1 MEQYGRIKSAHR
13 DEVLLFR
20 LGDFYEMFDSDAQ
33 EVSRLLNLTLTHRGS
48 SPMCGIPHHASRGY
62 IARLLRLGKKIAIC
76 EQVGPVAASGGL
88 TERKV
93 IEVITPGTVVE
104 DDYLERASNNFLASL
119 CVTKGVAGFAY
130 IDISTA
136 DFFATSWHASLM
148 AENFAKELFRASPKE
163 LLLPASL
170 KDNDAVI
177 SASAQ
182 FPAMLVS
189 YYPDWHFSSP
199 SSFERLT
206 RQFGTQNLAPFSL
219 EEDSAEVAA
228 AGFLLDYIDKTTNS
242 KIDHVKSIKVF
253 RESEFVVMDD
263 STRRNLEILSN
274 LRDGSPAFT
283 LLETVNFTL
292 TAMGNRTIREWLSSP
307 LTDIKKIEA
316 RQEHVS
322 FFFENDELLEF
333 ARERLSKI
341 LDVERL
347 ASRISMEKAH
357 AKDLLA
363 LAASLDSWI
372 SLREKLFECGFEAG
386 DTETA
391 EEISSLIWR
400 AICDDPA
407 TALNEGR
414 IIRKGY
420 SAELD
425 RYKEIER
432 NFNEILS
439 DYLDEEIEAT
449 GIANLRIKSN
459 GAFGY
464 FLEVTKG
471 KVSSVPEHF
480 IMKRALTNSERYTTE
495 RLRELERE
503 LIDASSNII
512 ETEKNLFLE
521 LRARLAQFV
530 PYLMSL
536 AREIA
541 YADATASFAKAA
553 RVNRWI
559 RPQVDDGMEFLVENG
574 RHPVVEKHLPSGE
587 FVPNDLE
594 IASGLERGEEKFS
607 ENSSDENDAVRLP
620 VFSLITGPNMAGK
633 STFLRQ
639 NALIALLAQA
649 GSFVPATSAKIGIVD
664 KIFCRVGA
672 SDNLSRG
679 ESTFLVEMTETARI
693 LRGATSRSL
702 VIMDEVGRGTSTEDG
717 LSIAWAVS
725 EHLLNIVKC
734 RTLFATH
741 YHELTH
747 LEHPLLKLLRMDMR
761 EEGGT
766 IIFLRKVSEGAAG
779 NSYGIH
785 VAQLAGIPQS
795 VIARAGEILS
805 WIQAQGFG
813 NALSSDDA
821 LSHDGA
827 DSGESDFCGESK
839 FQGENSTGRKKSPQG
854 KKNVSAIPPANNEL
868 FSDDE
873 IILGEIRSADTNN
886 MTPISA
892 LQLIERWKKTLSG
905 N

>member
-1 MEQYGRIKSAHR
+1 MEQYGRIKSAHK

-48 SPMCGIPHHASRGY
+48 SPMCGIPHHASRSY

-76 EQVGPVAASGGL
+76 EQVGPVAAAGGL

-104 DDYLERASNNFLASL
+104 DDYLERTSNNFLASL

-189 YYPDWHFSSP
+189 YYPDWHFSTA

-242 KIDHVKSIKVF
+242 KIDHIKSIKVF

-274 LRDGSPAFT
+274 LRDGNSSFT

-307 LTDIKKIEA
+307 LTDIKKIET
-316 RQEHVS
+316 RQAHVS

-333 ARERLSKI
+333 SRERLSKI

-372 SLREKLFECGFEAG
+372 SLREKLFACGFEAG

-400 AICDDPA
+400 AICDDPS

-414 IIRKGY
+414 IIREGY

-559 RPQVDDGMEFLVENG
+559 RPHVDDGMEFLVEGG

-594 IASGLERGEEKFS
+594 IASGLERVE
-607 ENSSDENDAVRLP
+607 DEGVRLP
-620 VFSLITGPNMAGK
+620 AFSLITGPNMAGK

-649 GSFVPATSAKIGIVD
+649 GSFVPAISAKIGLVD

-725 EHLLNIVKC
+725 EHLLNVVKC

-741 YHELTH
+741 YHELTR

-761 EEGGT
+761 EEDGT

-785 VAQLAGIPQS
+785 VAQLAGVPQS
-795 VIARAGEILS
+795 VILRAGEILS

-813 NALSSDDA
+813 NAFSPDDA
-821 LSHDGA
+821 VSHDGA
-827 DSGESDFCGESK
+827 NSWESDFSGEPK
-839 FQGENSTGRKKSPQG
+839 FQDGISADKRNPPQGRKT
-854 KKNVSAIPPANNEL
+854 VSAIPPATKGL
-868 FSDDE
+868 FSDEE
-873 IILGEIRSADTNN
+873 IILGEIRSADTDN

-892 LQLIERWKKTLSG
+892 LQLIECWKKTLSK

>member
-1 MEQYGRIKSAHR
+1 MHK

-48 SPMCGIPHHASRGY
+48 SPMCGIPHHASRNY

-76 EQVGPVAASGGL
+76 EQVGPVAAAGGL

-104 DDYLERASNNFLASL
+104 DDYLERTSNNFLASL

-136 DFFATSWHASLM
+136 DFFATSWQTSLM

-189 YYPDWHFSSP
+189 YYPDWHFSTA

-206 RQFGTQNLAPFSL
+206 RQFGTQNLASFSL

-253 RESEFVVMDD
+253 HESEFVVMDD
-263 STRRNLEILSN
+263 ATRRNLEILSN
-274 LRDGSPAFT
+274 LRDGNSSFT

-391 EEISSLIWR
+391 KEISSLIWR
-400 AICDDPA
+400 AICDDPS

-414 IIRKGY
+414 IIREGH

-471 KVSSVPEHF
+471 KVSNVPEHF

-503 LIDASSNII
+503 LVDASSNII

-559 RPQVDDGMEFLVENG
+559 RPQVDDGMEFIVEGG

-594 IASGLERGEEKFS
+594 IASGLERGE
-607 ENSSDENDAVRLP
+607 DEGVRLP
-620 VFSLITGPNMAGK
+620 AFSLITGPNMAGK

-649 GSFVPATSAKIGIVD
+649 GSFVPAIFAKIGLVD

-725 EHLLNIVKC
+725 EHLLNVVKC

-741 YHELTH
+741 YHELTR

-761 EEGGT
+761 EEDGT

-785 VAQLAGIPQS
+785 VAQLAGVPQS
-795 VIARAGEILS
+795 VILRAGEILS

-813 NALSSDDA
+813 NALSHNEANSV
-821 LSHDGA
+821 
-827 DSGESDFCGESK
+827 ESDFSGEPK
-839 FQGENSTGRKKSPQG
+839 FQDGISADKRNPPQGRKT
-854 KKNVSAIPPANNEL
+854 VSAIPPATKGL
-868 FSDDE
+868 FSDEE
-873 IILGEIRSADTNN
+873 IILGEIRSADTDN

-892 LQLIERWKKTLSG
+892 LQLIERWKKTLSE

>member
-1 MEQYGRIKSAHR
+1 MSEQTPLMEQYGRIKSAHK

-48 SPMCGIPHHASRGY
+48 SPMCGIPHHASRSY

-76 EQVGPVAASGGL
+76 EQVGPVAAAGGL

-104 DDYLERASNNFLASL
+104 DDYLERSSNNFLASL

-136 DFFATSWHASLM
+136 DFFATSWQDSLM

-163 LLLPASL
+163 LLLPISL

-189 YYPDWHFSSP
+189 YYPDWHFSTTP
-199 SSFERLT
+199 SFERLT
-206 RQFGTQNLAPFSL
+206 RQFGTKNLAPFSL

-274 LRDGSPAFT
+274 LRDGDSSFT

-316 RQEHVS
+316 RQAHVS

-372 SLREKLFECGFEAG
+372 SLREKLFACGFEAG

-400 AICDDPA
+400 AICDDPS

-414 IIRKGY
+414 IIREGY

-559 RPQVDDGMEFLVENG
+559 CPQVYDGMEFIVEGG

-594 IASGLERGEEKFS
+594 IASGLERVE
-607 ENSSDENDAVRLP
+607 DDAVRLP
-620 VFSLITGPNMAGK
+620 AFSLITGPNMAGK

-649 GSFVPATSAKIGIVD
+649 GSFVPAISAKIGLVD

-725 EHLLNIVKC
+725 EHLLNVVKC

-741 YHELTH
+741 YHELTR

-785 VAQLAGIPQS
+785 VAQLAGVPQS
-795 VIARAGEILS
+795 VILRAGEILS

-813 NALSSDDA
+813 NALSPDDA
-821 LSHDGA
+821 ISHNGA
-827 DSGESDFCGESK
+827 NSWESDFSGEPK
-839 FQGENSTGRKKSPQG
+839 FQDGISADKRNPPQGRKT
-854 KKNVSAIPPANNEL
+854 VSAIPPATKGL
-868 FSDDE
+868 FSDEE
-873 IILGEIRSADTNN
+873 IILGEILSADTDN

-892 LQLIERWKKTLSG
+892 LQLIERWKKTLSK

>member
-1 MEQYGRIKSAHR
+1 MEQYCRIKSAHK

-76 EQVGPVAASGGL
+76 EQVGPVAAAGGL

-104 DDYLERASNNFLASL
+104 DDYLECASNNFLASL
-119 CVTKGVAGFAY
+119 CVMKGVAGFAY

-136 DFFATSWHASLM
+136 DFFATSWPASLM
-148 AENFAKELFRASPKE
+148 AEQFAKELFRASPKE

-170 KDNDAVI
+170 KENAAVL

-182 FPAMLVS
+182 FPSMLVS
-189 YYPDWHFSSP
+189 SYPDWHFSAST
-199 SSFERLT
+199 SFERLT
-206 RQFGTQNLAPFSL
+206 RQFGTQNLASFSL

-228 AGFLLDYIDKTTNS
+228 AGFLLDYVDKTTNA
-242 KIDHVKSIKVF
+242 KIDHVKSIRVF

-263 STRRNLEILSN
+263 ATRRNLEILSN
-274 LRDGSPAFT
+274 LRDGSSAFT
-283 LLETVNFTL
+283 LLESVNYTL

-307 LTDIKKIEA
+307 LTDTDKIAA

-347 ASRISMEKAH
+347 ASRISMEKSH

-363 LAASLDSWI
+363 LAASLESWI
-372 SLREKLFECGFEAG
+372 SLQKKLLSCGFETG

-391 EEISSLIWR
+391 EELSALIRR
-400 AICDDPA
+400 AICDDPS

-414 IIRKGY
+414 IIREGY

-471 KVSSVPEHF
+471 KVSNVPEHF

-503 LIDASSNII
+503 LVDASSNII
-512 ETEKNLFLE
+512 ETERTLFLE
-521 LRARLAQFV
+521 LRAYLSQFV
-530 PYLMSL
+530 PYLMEL

-541 YADATASFAKAA
+541 SVDATASFAKAA
-553 RVNRWI
+553 RVNRWV
-559 RPQVDDGMEFLVENG
+559 RPQVDSGMEFHVVAG
-574 RHPVVEKHLPSGE
+574 RHPVVEKHMPSGE

-594 IASGLERGEEKFS
+594 IASGLERGDEIDS
-607 ENSSDENDAVRLP
+607 ERASGETDFVRP
-620 VFSLITGPNMAGK
+620 PAFSLITGPNMAGK

-649 GSFVPATSAKIGIVD
+649 GSFVPAASARIGLVD

-693 LRGATSRSL
+693 LRGATARSL

-725 EHLLNIVKC
+725 EHLLDVVKC

-741 YHELTH
+741 YHELTR
-747 LEHPLLKLLRMDMR
+747 LKHPLLKLLRMEMR

-766 IIFLRKVSEGAAG
+766 IVFLRKVSEGAAG

-785 VAQLAGIPQS
+785 VARLAGVPQS
-795 VIARAGEILS
+795 VISRAGEILS
-805 WIQAQGFG
+805 WIQSNAFGHPLVPGDAFSDGGTNAAKPNFRGESESQEENPFG
-813 NALSSDDA
+813 NGNPLQGRNPASAL
-821 LSHDGA
+821 
-827 DSGESDFCGESK
+827 
-839 FQGENSTGRKKSPQG
+839 
-854 KKNVSAIPPANNEL
+854 PPAAGGL
-868 FSDDE
+868 FRDEEIILDE
-873 IILGEIRSADTNN
+873 IISADTDN

-892 LQLIERWKKTLSG
+892 LQLIERWKKTLSER
-905 N
+905 